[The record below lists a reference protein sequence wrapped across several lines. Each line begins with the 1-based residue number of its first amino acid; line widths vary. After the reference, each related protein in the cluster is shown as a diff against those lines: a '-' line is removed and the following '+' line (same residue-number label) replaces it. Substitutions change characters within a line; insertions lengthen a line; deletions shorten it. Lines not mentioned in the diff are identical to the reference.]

1 MGMKKSQQKKIKDVI
16 VLPDAAPKGVV
27 NLDTPVITETIDT
40 VTTTFVFI
48 APKFGKIIYAVAVK
62 DCDPKAMEQLIRE
75 FKRTHDYKS
84 IENVSVEPF
93 IRWME
98 EDRGYVVD
106 VEATEFIRWE

>member
-1 MGMKKSQQKKIKDVI
+1 MKKTQQKK
-16 VLPDAAPKGVV
+16 LAPKPSVKEII
-27 NLDTPVITETIDT
+27 NLDDGEPVEVTVNALEHIDT
-40 VTTTFVFI
+40 TTTTFIFV

-62 DCDPKAMEQLIRE
+62 DCDTKSMEQLIRE

-93 IRWME
+93 IRWIE
-98 EDRGYVVD
+98 EDRGYVID

>member
-1 MGMKKSQQKKIKDVI
+1 MKKTQQKK
-16 VLPDAAPKGVV
+16 LAPKPINKEVIE
-27 NLDTPVITETIDT
+27 LDDDTIVIETTDT
-40 VTTTFVFI
+40 TTTTFIFV

-62 DCDPKAMEQLIRE
+62 DCDTKSMEQLIRE

-93 IRWME
+93 VRWIE
-98 EDRGYVVD
+98 EDRGYVID